1 MRVRISPNRKKQV
14 QIPIP
19 LMGSSFFSGVTSI
32 TSGHDGTSRVISA
45 THPKRAKGAV
55 NTYKVEIPETLA
67 MTAPVIRLDKSST
80 GIVYYAYDS
89 TSAQG
94 QTIMDSLTAGR
105 SELPPTTILT
115 KPSDPDHSQW
125 YRFI

>member
-1 MRVRISPNRKKQV
+1 MRVRISPKREKQV

-19 LMGSSFFSGVTSI
+19 LMRSSFFSGVTSI
-32 TSGHDGTSRVISA
+32 TSGRNGTSRVISA

-55 NTYKVEIPETLA
+55 NTYKVEIPETLG
-67 MTAPVIRLDKSST
+67 MGAPVIRLDRSST

-94 QTIMDSLTAGR
+94 RTIMDSLEAGR
-105 SELPPTTILT
+105 SEAPATTVLT
-115 KPSDPDHSQW
+115 KPSDPDH
-125 YRFI
+125 